1 MKILVAA
8 HSPALSPL
16 PIGSVHLAGAWARAG
31 HRVVHLDPPLSPFH
45 LVKVR
50 DPQLWARLKRRRRH
64 ESPEGWAAA
73 GQWALTPVPVL
84 ERLPRLADIHLS
96 ARLPRLAPRLEA
108 LGASPVDLLVVD
120 TPYAAGM
127 RDLVGPGRTVYRATD
142 VYHELL
148 DRPRLVE
155 VERRVAAEADA
166 LVATSGPVAEHLA
179 GLTGGRPVTVVPNGA
194 KHSHLE
200 PTRTG
205 PPRAV
210 YAGAL
215 DERFDAAAL
224 ALLVEANPD
233 VEFHVVGG
241 GPKLADIPT
250 AANVVRH
257 GWLPHEALLD
267 LLVTA
272 TVGLLPL
279 LPSPANDGRSPIK
292 VFEYLAAGLG
302 VVATSTAEL
311 RRLALD
317 RVRLVAGPDE
327 LVGQFRAALDEPPLD
342 RGALDHLRR
351 ELSWDGRA
359 DQVLAA
365 AGFDPAAARVATG
378 GAVR

>member
-1 MKILVAA
+1 VNILLAA

-31 HRVVHLDPPLSPFH
+31 HRVVHLDPPLSPLH
-45 LVKVR
+45 LVRVR
-50 DPQLWARLKRRRRH
+50 DPQLWARLRRRRRH

-84 ERLPRLADIHLS
+84 ERLPRLADVHLS
-96 ARLPRLAPRLEA
+96 ARLPRLLPRLDE
-108 LGASPVDLLVVD
+108 LGARPVDLLVVD

-127 RDLVGPGRTVYRATD
+127 RDLVAPGRTVYRATD

-179 GLTGGRPVTVVPNGA
+179 GLSGGRPVTVVPNGA
-194 KHSHLE
+194 AHSQLE
-200 PTRTG
+200 PSRSD

-215 DERFDAAAL
+215 DDRFDAAAL
-224 ALLVEANPD
+224 ARLVEANPG

-241 GPKLADIPT
+241 GPKLGDVPS

-257 GWLPHEALLD
+257 GWLGHGALLD

-272 TVGLLPL
+272 TVGLVPL
-279 LPSPANDGRSPIK
+279 LPSPANEGRSPIK
-292 VFEYLAAGLG
+292 VFEYLAAGLT

-311 RRLALD
+311 RRLGLD
-317 RVRLVAGPDE
+317 RVRLATGTDE
-327 LVGQFRAALDEPPLD
+327 LVDLFREALAGPPLAGAALEQ
-342 RGALDHLRR
+342 LRR

-365 AGFDPAAARVATG
+365 AGIDAAGSRVAAG
-378 GAVR
+378 GGTR